1 MIRKNMKYYVGAL
14 LVYAIGALFLAGCGA
29 KEEETAHTEAVEM
42 EIPEKEGIENIE
54 SKVAEEL
61 VEEDGESVEEE
72 ITYREQNDIY
82 LLNNACNEGVQ
93 IDLASFEFDNKQ
105 YTLTK
110 SVDIYY
116 TDGTLA
122 GYTKE
127 NVPVYVVSSGDEWSF
142 CSFDTSG
149 FLIKK
154 DELMD
159 SVLIEEEKADDF
171 VEPVP
176 VPQEIIHFDATVKSD
191 TKEKVSNEVA
201 KEAIKENSV
210 SSESNKYTPEEAIS
224 VYRSLMEAGGITWD
238 PSIKDVTSWG
248 TGWIYLDKGYP
259 EWCASTDLE
268 SFAMGD
274 SGGRSWTKY
283 YLEVTGSDEDAVYIT
298 EWSSN

>member
-54 SKVAEEL
+54 SKVAEGL

-171 VEPVP
+171 VEPE
-176 VPQEIIHFDATVKSD
+176 PQEIIHFDATVKSD
-191 TKEKVSNEVA
+191 TETKAAEINSAKKSDSEVTVSAE
-201 KEAIKENSV
+201 E
-210 SSESNKYTPEEAIS
+210 NKYTPEEAIS
-224 VYRSLMEAGGITWD
+224 IYRSLVEAGGMVWN
-238 PSIKDVTSWG
+238 PGLKGVTSWG
-248 TGWIYLDKGYP
+248 TGWIYLDRGQP
-259 EWCASTDLE
+259 EWCAATNLE

-274 SGGRSWTKY
+274 TAGNPCTEY
-283 YLEVTGSDEDAVYIT
+283 YLEVTGSDENAVYIT
-298 EWSSN
+298 EWHN

>member
-1 MIRKNMKYYVGAL
+1 MIRKNMKYYVVAL

-154 DELMD
+154 AELMD

-191 TKEKVSNEVA
+191 TESSKSTVLPVPNEFPTEAPVVINDEKMTA
-201 KEAIKENSV
+201 
-210 SSESNKYTPEEAIS
+210 EELFS
-224 VYRSLMEAGGITWD
+224 TYRSLLEANGMIWD
-238 PSIKDVTSWG
+238 PSIKDTVSWG
-248 TGWIYLDKGYP
+248 TGMISYSNIDEQIQNDLAGFAYGNGDGRPKNHYYMEMTGADENYIYF
-259 EWCASTDLE
+259 T
-268 SFAMGD
+268 
-274 SGGRSWTKY
+274 R
-283 YLEVTGSDEDAVYIT
+283 
-298 EWSSN
+298 WSY

>member
-1 MIRKNMKYYVGAL
+1 M
-14 LVYAIGALFLAGCGA
+14 
-29 KEEETAHTEAVEM
+29 
-42 EIPEKEGIENIE
+42 
-54 SKVAEEL
+54 
-61 VEEDGESVEEE
+61 
-72 ITYREQNDIY
+72 
-82 LLNNACNEGVQ
+82 
-93 IDLASFEFDNKQ
+93 
-105 YTLTK
+105 
-110 SVDIYY
+110 
-116 TDGTLA
+116 
-122 GYTKE
+122 
-127 NVPVYVVSSGDEWSF
+127 PVYVVSSGDEWSF

>member
-1 MIRKNMKYYVGAL
+1 MIRKNRKYYVGAL
-14 LVYAIGALFLAGCGA
+14 LAYAISAMFLTGCGA
-29 KEEETAHTEAVEM
+29 KEEKAAYTEAVEM
-42 EIPEKEGIENIE
+42 EAAEKEDIENIK
-54 SKVAEEL
+54 SKTTEEL
-61 VEEDGESVEEE
+61 VEEDGESVDEE

-82 LLNNACNEGVQ
+82 LLNNACNEGTQ

-142 CSFDTSG
+142 CSFDTNG

-159 SVLIEEEKADDF
+159 AVLIEEEKTDDF
-171 VEPVP
+171 VEPE
-176 VPQEIIHFDATVKSD
+176 PQEIIHFDATVKSD
-191 TKEKVSNEVA
+191 KKTIVPNEAVEEATVENPVST
-201 KEAIKENSV
+201 ENS
-210 SSESNKYTPEEAIS
+210 KYTPEEAIS
-224 VYRSLMEAGGITWD
+224 VYRSLVEAGGMIWN
-238 PSIKDVTSWG
+238 PGLKGVTSWG
-248 TGWIYLDKGYP
+248 TGWIYLDKGQP
-259 EWCASTDLE
+259 EWCASTNLE

-274 SGGRSWTKY
+274 TAGNPCTEY
-283 YLEVTGSDEDAVYIT
+283 YLEVTSSDENAVYIT
-298 EWSSN
+298 EWHN